1 MAGMTDFITR
11 ATWVDIF
18 TIWFVLV
25 DDAYL
30 TLEARLGR
38 WRRRG
43 PQPRFSDSAV
53 ITLALIIETFFP
65 GNEELGLSFV
75 RQYHADLFP
84 HLLPNGQFNYR
95 RRLLCRITELIR
107 RYLVQ
112 EWDLISDT
120 DRVRLLDSAPCP

>member
-1 MAGMTDFITR
+1 MVLSTLHADPPCAILTLSLTDHERSRTMAGMTDFISR

-43 PQPRFSDSAV
+43 PHPHFSDSEV
-53 ITLALIIETFFP
+53 ITLALIIETFFH

-75 RQYHADLFP
+75 RQYH
-84 HLLPNGQFNYR
+84 
-95 RRLLCRITELIR
+95 
-107 RYLVQ
+107 
-112 EWDLISDT
+112 
-120 DRVRLLDSAPCP
+120 